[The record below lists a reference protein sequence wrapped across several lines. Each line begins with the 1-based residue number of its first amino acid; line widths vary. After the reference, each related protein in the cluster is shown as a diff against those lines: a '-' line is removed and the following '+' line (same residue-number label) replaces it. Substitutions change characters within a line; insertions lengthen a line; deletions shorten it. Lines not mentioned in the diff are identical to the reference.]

1 MANLPEFNAPH
12 QLPPSTR
19 LLHVTRLRKA
29 LEQLMTERERD
40 YYECLFEHLT
50 DFQNDLLIDLER
62 SVPPLDP
69 SKLPD

>member
-1 MANLPEFNAPH
+1 MPNLPDFNAPH
-12 QLPPSTR
+12 QLPPNTR

-50 DFQNDLLIDLER
+50 DFQNDLLVDLER
-62 SVPPLDP
+62 SVSPLDP